1 MTEPTGSDSCSSC
14 GSQIAAYEVLCANC
28 GAPIQEK
35 LISTVSSIFDVTD
48 IITNSETLEFKIDS
62 NNFKHKFVILARKLE
77 LQNML
82 ARLEKSPD
90 GMHLFVSRLPQV
102 KRKWLS
108 KSWLPR
114 ILFAVTVTMVLIDGY
129 YRTDFVNTLSFIGNP
144 IEMSVLYAFS
154 LIGILGVHE
163 SGHLIAAKKH
173 KIRTTWPYFIPG
185 VPVFGIP
192 TFGAIIQSRGL
203 TINRDILFDV
213 AIAGPIAGLIIAI
226 IVSMFGALTSP
237 VIDNVLADELYS
249 ESQLMK
255 MNLPIF
261 MTVSL
266 EIFDK
271 GGDGTH
277 VIMSPI
283 FFAAWLGFLITFLNL
298 LPAWQLD
305 GGHMARAL
313 FGKKWHKI
321 ATYASMG
328 ILVALGY
335 WFMALF
341 ILILDTRSRDARP
354 LDDISPLSKNRK
366 RMFIVVLILGFLCA
380 PLPFSILP

>member
-1 MTEPTGSDSCSSC
+1 MTEPT
-14 GSQIAAYEVLCANC
+14 
-28 GAPIQEK
+28 QEE

-48 IITNSETLEFKIDS
+48 IITNPETLEFKIDS
-62 NNFKHKFVILARKLE
+62 NNFKHKFVILARQLE

-82 ARLEKSPD
+82 AHLEKSSD
-90 GMHLFVSRLPQV
+90 GMHLFVSGLPQV

-129 YRTDFVNTLSFIGNP
+129 FRTDFVNTLSFIGNP
-144 IEMSVLYAFS
+144 AEMSVLYAFA

-283 FFAAWLGFLITFLNL
+283 FFAAWIGFLITFLNL

-313 FGKKWHKI
+313 FGKKWHQI
-321 ATYASMG
+321 ATYGSMG
-328 ILVALGY
+328 ILVVLGY

-341 ILILDTRSRDARP
+341 ILILDFRSRDARP

>member
-1 MTEPTGSDSCSSC
+1 MTELTQD
-14 GSQIAAYEVLCANC
+14 EV
-28 GAPIQEK
+28 
-35 LISTVSSIFDVTD
+35 ISKVSSIFDVND
-48 IITNSETLEFKIDS
+48 IIIDGNNMQFKIEDRD
-62 NNFKHKFVILARKLE
+62 FKNKFVNLARQLE
-77 LQNML
+77 VGNF
-82 ARLEKSPD
+82 APRLEKDSE
-90 GMHLFVSRLPQV
+90 GIHIFVTSFQRK

-108 KSWLPR
+108 KSWVPR

-129 YRTDFVNTLSFIGNP
+129 FRTDFVNSLAFIGDP
-144 IEMSVLYAFS
+144 FEMSILYAFS
-154 LIGILGVHE
+154 LIGILGIHE

-173 KIRTTWPYFIPG
+173 KIKTTWPYFIPG

-192 TFGAIIQSRGL
+192 TFGALIQSKGL

-226 IVSMFGALTSP
+226 IVCMFGAYTSP
-237 VIDNVLADELYS
+237 VIDNEVADELLK

-255 MNLPIF
+255 MNMPIL
-261 MTVSL
+261 MSISL
-266 EIFDK
+266 DVFDK
-271 GGDGTH
+271 GGKDTE

-283 FFAAWLGFLITFLNL
+283 LFAAWLGFLITFLNL

-313 FGKKWHKI
+313 FGKKWHQI

-328 ILVALGY
+328 VLAVLGY

-341 ILILDTRSRDARP
+341 ILILSTRSRDAKP

-366 RMFIVVLILGFLCA
+366 KMFVVIVILGFLCA
-380 PLPFSILP
+380 PLPPGILP

>member
-1 MTEPTGSDSCSSC
+1 MTDLTQDE
-14 GSQIAAYEVLCANC
+14 I
-28 GAPIQEK
+28 
-35 LISTVSSIFDVTD
+35 ISRVSSIFDVKEIIININD
-48 IITNSETLEFKIDS
+48 IQFEIEDK
-62 NNFKHKFVILARKLE
+62 NFKDKFVNLARQLE
-77 LQNML
+77 VRNF
-82 ARLEKSPD
+82 APRLEKSS
-90 GMHLFVSRLPQV
+90 GQMYIFVTKLPEV

-108 KSWLPR
+108 KSWVPR
-114 ILFAVTVTMVLIDGY
+114 ILFAATVTMVLIDGY
-129 YRTDFVNTLSFIGNP
+129 FRTDFVNSLAFIGDP
-144 IEMSVLYAFS
+144 FEMSILYAFS

-173 KIRTTWPYFIPG
+173 KIKTTWPYFIPG

-192 TFGAIIQSRGL
+192 TFGALIQSRGL

-237 VIDNVLADELYS
+237 VIDNMLADELNDGW
-249 ESQLMK
+249 QLME
-255 MNLPIF
+255 MNMPIF
-261 MTVSL
+261 MIVSL

-271 GGDGTH
+271 GDGH

-305 GGHMARAL
+305 GGHMARTL
-313 FGKKWHKI
+313 LGKKWHKI
-321 ATYASMG
+321 ATYASTG
-328 ILVALGY
+328 LLAVLGY

-341 ILILDTRSRDARP
+341 ILFLSSRSRDMKP

-366 RMFIVVLILGFLCA
+366 KLFVVIVILGFLCA
-380 PLPFSILP
+380 PLPSWILP

>member
-1 MTEPTGSDSCSSC
+1 MTELT
-14 GSQIAAYEVLCANC
+14 QNEI
-28 GAPIQEK
+28 
-35 LISTVSSIFDVTD
+35 ISKVSSMFDVND
-48 IITNSETLEFKIDS
+48 IIINANNIQFKIEDKD
-62 NNFKHKFVILARKLE
+62 FKNKFVNLARQLE
-77 LQNML
+77 VGNF
-82 ARLEKSPD
+82 APRLEKSFNE
-90 GMHLFVSRLPQV
+90 MNIFVIRLPEA

-108 KSWLPR
+108 KSWVPR

-129 YRTDFVNTLSFIGNP
+129 FRTDFVNSLAFIGDP
-144 IEMSVLYAFS
+144 FEMSILYAFS

-173 KIRTTWPYFIPG
+173 KIKTTWPYFIPG

-192 TFGAIIQSRGL
+192 TFGALIQSRGL

-226 IVSMFGALTSP
+226 IVCIFGAYTSP
-237 VIDNVLADELYS
+237 EIDNVMADELFK

-255 MNLPIF
+255 MNMPIL
-261 MTVSL
+261 MSISL
-266 EIFDK
+266 DVFDK
-271 GGDGTH
+271 GGKDTE

-283 FFAAWLGFLITFLNL
+283 LFAAWLGFLITFLNL

-313 FGKKWHKI
+313 FGKKWHQI

-328 ILVALGY
+328 VLAVLGY

-341 ILILDTRSRDARP
+341 ILVLSTRSRDAKP
-354 LDDISPLSKNRK
+354 LDDISPLTKNRK
-366 RMFIVVLILGFLCA
+366 KMFVVVAILGILCA
-380 PLPFSILP
+380 PLPSGILP